1 MEEERGDFLHTG
13 GDPEIKVSR
22 MRKVETSTTK
32 EESVVTGETAGIKTQ
47 RRYKA
52 LCVWKLQLFD
62 MVTMH
67 MGMGSQRKLTQGV
80 LKECE
85 FKPPTELCSTIQ
97 QSEQKSDIKG
107 FAFSRDLHD
116 N

>member
-1 MEEERGDFLHTG
+1 M
-13 GDPEIKVSR
+13 
-22 MRKVETSTTK
+22 
-32 EESVVTGETAGIKTQ
+32 VTGETAGTKTQ

-80 LKECE
+80 LKE
-85 FKPPTELCSTIQ
+85 FKPPTELCSIIE
-97 QSEQKSDIKG
+97 QSKQKSDIKG
-107 FAFSRDLHD
+107 FAFSRGLHD